1 MSIIQ
6 TRNSKAYSFTKNE
19 NVYYNIDI
27 FNPDAQTQ
35 PAVFD
40 STRTSNILDN
50 PNEYELAIIRF
61 SVPTKSIPIMILDP
75 QTKNYKVSVEYNGF
89 VETQDVLWIVN
100 NNCPTTQNWISTYQ
114 EFIDSINL
122 ALLNCYTNIVL
133 ADPTYPGVQAPY
145 FRLDGDLPNF
155 VAEQAINTTTSTVKW
170 YMNFE
175 LQTIIPTISYNLNCI
190 GAGNLSFQIVI
201 KDNKNNKE
209 TIDGVPCY
217 VMISESSPLFLW
229 NDFQNLLFQS
239 NTIPIVPELLGTSV
253 QNTRRVL
260 TDFNPQ
266 ASFFDRTPLQF
277 FPQGPLRWY
286 DLKSSQPLNQVD
298 LIVSWA
304 DKTGKLYPIELLKND
319 TLSVKIL
326 FRRKGD
332 ASSYDDLNY

>member
-6 TRNSKAYSFTKNE
+6 TRNSKAYTFTKNE

-27 FNPDAQTQ
+27 FNPDGITQ

-75 QTKNYKVSVEYNGF
+75 ITKNYKVSVEYNGF
-89 VETQDVLWIVN
+89 VETQDVSWIPN
-100 NNCPTTQNWISTYQ
+100 NNCPTTQYWISTYQ

-133 ADPTYPGVQAPY
+133 ADPTYPSVQAPY
-145 FRLDGDLPNF
+145 FRLDGNLVNF
-155 VAEQAINTTTSTVKW
+155 VAEQSINSATSGVKW
-170 YMNFE
+170 FMNTE
-175 LQTIIPTISYNLNCI
+175 LQTIIPTISYNLNCV
-190 GAGNLSFQIVI
+190 GAGNLSFQIVV

-209 TIDGVPCY
+209 VIDDIPVF
-217 VMISESSPLFLW
+217 VMVSESSPLFLW

-239 NTIPIVPELLGTSV
+239 NTIPVVPELLGTSV

-304 DKTGKLYPIELLKND
+304 DKAGKLYPIELLRYD

-326 FRRKGD
+326 FRRKGNK
-332 ASSYDDLNY
+332 SSYDDLNY

>member
-1 MSIIQ
+1 MSLIQ

-27 FNPDAQTQ
+27 FNPDNATQ

-40 STRTSNILDN
+40 STRASNILDN

-61 SVPTKSIPIMILDP
+61 SVPTKSIPIMILEPTVKD
-75 QTKNYKVSVEYNGF
+75 YKISVIYNGF
-89 VETQDVLWIVN
+89 VETKDVEWISN
-100 NNCPTTQNWISTYQ
+100 NNCPETQYWVSTYQ
-114 EFIDSINL
+114 EFIDSLNK
-122 ALLNCYTNIVL
+122 ALLECYTNIVL
-133 ADPTYPGVQAPY
+133 ADPTYPGTQAPY
-145 FRLDGDLPNF
+145 FVLEGDLVNF
-155 VAEQAINTTTSTVKW
+155 YAEQAIDSTTSGVKW
-170 YMNFE
+170 YVNSV
-175 LQTIIPTISYNLNCI
+175 LQSIIPTISYNLDCF
-190 GAGNLSFQIVI
+190 GGNQTFQIVV

-209 TIDGVPCY
+209 TIDGVPLY
-217 VMISESSPLFLW
+217 AMKSESSCLFLW

-239 NTIPIVPELLGTSV
+239 NTIPVVPELLGTST

-286 DLKSSQPLNQVD
+286 DLKSSQPLNQID
-298 LIVSWA
+298 LIVSWV
-304 DKTGKLYPIELLKND
+304 DKTGKLYPINLLRED

-326 FRRKGD
+326 FRRKGNT
-332 ASSYDDLNY
+332 SSYDDLNY